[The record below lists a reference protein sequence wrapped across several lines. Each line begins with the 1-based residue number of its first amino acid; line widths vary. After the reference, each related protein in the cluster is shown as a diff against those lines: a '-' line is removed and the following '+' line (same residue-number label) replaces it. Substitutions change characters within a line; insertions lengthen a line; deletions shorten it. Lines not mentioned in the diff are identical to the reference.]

1 MDQNPPPSGDFPEEP
16 NPAKFELFKEIED
29 NVWIAVV
36 PGDPRAEQ
44 YLARPLKDYK
54 PRRGNGSRDGPWQK
68 LLFEHD
74 QAEALARLLNHENLI
89 NLVGTIDR
97 HPFTR
102 TQERDKGPGKSELY
116 LVWDFCDAMNLSA
129 LFSDNPVNDSSFYLP
144 ESLCWHVLRSLSR
157 AVTYLH
163 DGKRLK
169 PGATLSLGEPPEFVS
184 VDADWLPILHRA
196 IEPGNIYF
204 QHPRGTETYGQCKL
218 GDFSNAAVTG
228 HGIRSAIE
236 SAEHHI
242 RRRDIDESDRIPSY
256 GLSMARTRGHEPITE
271 TSKNLEKDP
280 EALEGEARPY
290 TLATELWSIGAV
302 IFTMMTGALLTYCCD
317 ECGCAHIERC
327 AAQGCLNNQAHADGC
342 RCLYG
347 GCEHMP
353 REDCDEPESSW
364 TPCPPSHHCRMPTIN
379 IDTYLS
385 RAKYTKMLRQIVLEL
400 LLYDP
405 MTESPGFQTW
415 FQRAQVIENEYQRWK
430 EMTEEGADY
439 RDLEDD
445 LAERSRVARDK
456 AEGTEHEA
464 QLALGCYKLGPFSTC
479 RCHRRDPAPLSPL
492 SRPAIGRSQAA
503 SPIPPFH
510 LVVKASTSQLSKY
523 LPISS
528 RSANSKRRLSLY
540 AQKTT
545 ASLILVLDIAFAFA
559 SRSRKSLGTATA
571 ALELQSP
578 PSTAPSTRARNIA
591 SAVDRS
597 LGSQMSYPNHTPP
610 LLLTKRLTA
619 FLHANQTPTLP
630 TLLLTS
636 PHGKLLA
643 HASPQPVS
651 ILRTHATV
659 AASLLAIHSSSSP
672 VLPSSLPGSRTPDP
686 IGSSPP
692 DEDDDGDADDEQLSQ
707 SQHQYQNSPK
717 AKPIKPA
724 TITVQLSGGTV
735 VIRRLKCGLL
745 FVCVGPA
752 QDTPGDH
759 PPHLHPH
766 DRSGDASHVGSPGEA
781 DSMISTG
788 GQTTASLESSTGNG
802 AAAIALRRHAA
813 DLSRWLDDKLGT
825 LTVPEEGVGVQ

>member
-1 MDQNPPPSGDFPEEP
+1 MDQNRPTSGDFPEEP
-16 NPAKFELFKEIED
+16 NPTKLELFKEVED
-29 NVWIAVV
+29 DVWIAVI

-68 LLFEHD
+68 LLFEHG
-74 QAEALARLLNHENLI
+74 QAEVLARLLNHENLI

-102 TQERDKGPGKSELY
+102 TQESDKGPGKTELY

-163 DGKRLK
+163 DGRRLK
-169 PGATLSLGEPPEFVS
+169 PGVTLSSSEPPEFVS
-184 VDADWLPILHRA
+184 VDVDWLPILHRA

-218 GDFSNAAVTG
+218 GDFSNATVTG
-228 HGIRSAIE
+228 HGIRSAIK

-271 TSKNLEKDP
+271 TSKNLEEDP

-353 REDCDEPESSW
+353 KEDCDEPKSSW

-385 RAKYTKMLRQIVLEL
+385 RAKYTKMLRQVVLEL

-405 MTESPGFQTW
+405 MAESPGFQTW

-456 AEGTEHEA
+456 AEGGGSSKEKINETYVP
-464 QLALGCYKLGPFSTC
+464 GCCYNLEPFSTG
-479 RCHRRDPAPLSPL
+479 RCHQRDPAPLSPL
-492 SRPAIGRSQAA
+492 RRPAIGWS
-503 SPIPPFH
+503 IPPRRQSFN
-510 LVVKASTSQLSKY
+510 LAALPY

-528 RSANSKRRLSLY
+528 RSANNDRRLSLH
-540 AQKTT
+540 ALKTT
-545 ASLILVLDIAFAFA
+545 ASLVLVSA
-559 SRSRKSLGTATA
+559 SP
-571 ALELQSP
+571 SP
-578 PSTAPSTRARNIA
+578 PSPANSSTPQPLPLSFKARAAPFTPQLPSTRARNIA

-597 LGSQMSYPNHTPP
+597 LRSQMSHPNHTPP

-651 ILRTHATV
+651 VLRTHATV

-692 DEDDDGDADDEQLSQ
+692 DEDDGGDADDEQLSQ
-707 SQHQYQNSPK
+707 SQHQYQNFPK

-788 GQTTASLESSTGNG
+788 GQTTASLESSTGTG